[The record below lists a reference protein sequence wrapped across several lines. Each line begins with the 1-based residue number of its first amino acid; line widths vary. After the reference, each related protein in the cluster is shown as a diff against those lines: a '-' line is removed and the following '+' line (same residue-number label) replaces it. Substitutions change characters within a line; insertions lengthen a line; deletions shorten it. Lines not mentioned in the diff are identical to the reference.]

1 MGDLNKYFNRSE
13 FACKC
18 GCGFETVDHELL
30 ELVSVVR
37 VRFNLPLTI
46 NSSCRCLEHNEAV
59 QKEAN
64 KNYVPYS
71 SKSKH
76 MQGIA
81 ADIVVK
87 GVNPKDVYKFICE
100 AYPDQYGV
108 GKYNSFT
115 HIDVRRNKAR
125 W

>member
-1 MGDLNKYFNRSE
+1 MGDLTANFNRKE

-18 GCGFETVDHELL
+18 GCGFATVDFDLL
-30 ELVSVVR
+30 LALKTIR
-37 VRFNLPLTI
+37 AKFKKPITI

-64 KNYVPYS
+64 INYVPYS

-87 GVNPKDVYKFICE
+87 DVHPNDVYRYVDKL
-100 AYPDQYGV
+100 YSDKYGI
-108 GKYNSFT
+108 GKYNGFT
-115 HIDVRRNKAR
+115 HIDVIQKKAR